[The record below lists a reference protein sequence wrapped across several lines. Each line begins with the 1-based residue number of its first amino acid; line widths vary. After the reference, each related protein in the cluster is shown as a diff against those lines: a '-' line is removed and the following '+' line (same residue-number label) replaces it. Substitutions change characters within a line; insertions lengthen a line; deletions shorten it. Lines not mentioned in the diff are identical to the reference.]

1 MNSGFISGYVTI
13 VGRPNVGKSTFLN
26 KVMEAKLSITTN
38 KPQTTRD
45 RILGIF
51 NAPDAQIIFLDTP
64 GIHVSG
70 KALNRY
76 MLDKAVATIADAD
89 LVLVMA
95 DPLETVEKFKEVMG
109 FVVQTGKEAILAF
122 NKADLLSE
130 AAVAYRLEELGN
142 VYPFSYKC
150 GISSTTGTGIETLIQ
165 EIRKRLPEG
174 PQYFPDDIIS
184 DAPERFFC
192 KELIR
197 EKAFELTDKEIP
209 YAVAVEIEEFREAE
223 PVYIR
228 AVIHVERPSQKR
240 IIIGQHGKKIKEIGT
255 QARLA
260 IEQHLGCRVFLELFV
275 RVTKDWSKDH
285 KSMKELGY
293 K

>member
-1 MNSGFISGYVTI
+1 M
-13 VGRPNVGKSTFLN
+13 GKSTFLN
-26 KVMEAKLSITTN
+26 RVMETKLSITTH

-45 RILGIF
+45 RILGIW
-51 NAPDAQIIFLDTP
+51 NAPDAQIVFLDTP
-64 GIHVSG
+64 GIHVSD

-76 MLDKAVATIADAD
+76 MLDMAVATISDAD
-89 LVLVMA
+89 LVIVMA
-95 DPLETVEKFKEVMG
+95 DPLETVEKLTEVMG
-109 FVVQTGKEAILAF
+109 FVAEAGKDAILVM

-130 AAVAYRLEELGN
+130 AAVAHRLDELGK
-142 VYPFSYKC
+142 VYPFIYKC
-150 GISSTTGTGIETLIQ
+150 GISSTAGTGIEGLIQ
-165 EIRKRLPEG
+165 EIRTRLPEG

-209 YAVAVEIEEFREAE
+209 YAVAVEIEEFREEE

-240 IIIGQHGKKIKEIGT
+240 IIIGLHGRKIKEIGT

-285 KSMKELGY
+285 KSLKALGY